1 VLLFCRRQ
9 RLTARL
15 FQGGRH
21 ISRDARTNRRIRAT
35 EVRVLGATGEQ
46 LGVLPIHQA
55 LALAQEQGLDLVEI
69 SPMAK
74 PPVCKIMDY
83 GKYKYEMKKKAAESR
98 KKQVVVHIKE
108 IKLRPKTEEH
118 DYDFKVRNVK
128 RFLENGDKSKVTI
141 VFRGREMAHRELG
154 QKILER
160 VIKDVKDMGIIEQA
174 PRLEGRQLS
183 VLLAPNPKWKPPKP
197 SAQPQPAK
205 PAVQPSAVS
214 GKPTPLASGPAPAA
228 VRAQVEPAPA
238 AAPAKI

>member
-1 VLLFCRRQ
+1 
-9 RLTARL
+9 
-15 FQGGRH
+15 
-21 ISRDARTNRRIRAT
+21 
-35 EVRVLGATGEQ
+35 VRVLGATGEQ

-55 LALAQEQGLDLVEI
+55 LAIAQDQGLDLVEI

-98 KKQVVVHIKE
+98 KKQVIVHIKE

-128 RFLENGDKSKVTI
+128 RFLEGGDKSKVTI

-154 QKILER
+154 SKILDR
-160 VIKDVKDMGIIEQA
+160 VMKDVKEMAIVEQA
-174 PRLEGRQLS
+174 PRMEGRQLS

-197 SAQPQPAK
+197 PKPASQPQVTVK
-205 PAVQPSAVS
+205 PALPA
-214 GKPTPLASGPAPAA
+214 ASAPAEQA
-228 VRAQVEPAPA
+228 PASVQAAPAPA
-238 AAPAKI
+238 AAHAAPAKI